1 MTIYFAYGDNM
12 NAVHMGERCPRAI
25 HLGLAVLHDHRFAIG
40 AAGFGTVV
48 VARGARIYGVLWRL
62 EEAEIAALDEYEDVA
77 GGMYRKDFVEVEP
90 EGSAPLRAMIYR
102 ATDPAPG
109 RAAPGYL
116 ERVLRLAE
124 ERGFPADYL
133 DGLRAASAP

>member
-1 MTIYFAYGDNM
+1 MTSYFAYGDNM
-12 NAVHMGERCPRAI
+12 NPVHMGERCPGALSLGRAT
-25 HLGLAVLHDHRFAIG
+25 LHDHRFAIG

-48 VARGARIYGVLWRL
+48 MARGARVYGVLWRL
-62 EEAEIAALDEYEDVA
+62 DEQEMAALDEYEDVA

-116 ERVLRLAE
+116 ERVVRLAE
-124 ERGFPADYL
+124 ELGFPADYVV
-133 DGLRAASAP
+133 GLRSASAP